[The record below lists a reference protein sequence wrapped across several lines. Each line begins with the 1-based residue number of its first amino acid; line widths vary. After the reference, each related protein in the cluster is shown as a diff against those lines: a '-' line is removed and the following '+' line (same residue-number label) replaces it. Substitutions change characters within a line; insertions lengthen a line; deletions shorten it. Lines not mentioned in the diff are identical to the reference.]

1 MFCVVKR
8 DFDTLHKTN
17 EKIKTVKPLN
27 MDDRIKIHL
36 QYMHNHFLYCIRTG
50 DFENAKSI
58 LPEHFKKIKSFNT
71 KVFDD
76 HHFLFHYAYIYF
88 GCGMYDE
95 ALYHL
100 NNWLDMPATIDN
112 PKLQMLSRVFNLILH
127 FELGNIL
134 LVSSLIKSTYRFL
147 KKENQL
153 HDIEKAFLNFIKT
166 VIKAQGKREVKECFQ
181 KFKTSLT
188 LITNSDE
195 AMISVFDLMAWVD
208 SKLINMSFAE
218 IVRNNYEKNKVGA
231 A

>member
-1 MFCVVKR
+1 
-8 DFDTLHKTN
+8 
-17 EKIKTVKPLN
+17 
-27 MDDRIKIHL
+27 
-36 QYMHNHFLYCIRTG
+36 MHNHFLYCIRTG
-50 DFENAKSI
+50 QFEEARHT

-88 GCGMYDE
+88 GSGDYDE

-100 NNWLDMPATIDN
+100 NNWLDMPSTIDN

-127 FELGNIL
+127 YELGNIL

-153 HDIEKAFLNFIKT
+153 DEIEKAFLNFIKT

-181 KFKTSLT
+181 KFKTSLMN
-188 LITNSDE
+188 ITDSEE
-195 AMISVFDLMAWVD
+195 ATISVFDLMSWVD
-208 SKLINMSFAE
+208 SKLINMSFEE
-218 IVRNNYEKNKVGA
+218 IVKNKWEKTKVGIS
-231 A
+231 